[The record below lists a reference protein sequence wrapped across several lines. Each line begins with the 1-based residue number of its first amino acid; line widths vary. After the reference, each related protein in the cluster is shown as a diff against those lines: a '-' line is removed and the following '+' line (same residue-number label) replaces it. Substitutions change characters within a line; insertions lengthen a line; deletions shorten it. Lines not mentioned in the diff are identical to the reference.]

1 MKLLGKIVVILAAA
15 LMVVGGTL
23 ALEKNG
29 ALSSLTAGGP
39 GERGER
45 PAGAPADFDGD
56 FAAGQRPERGGEFG
70 GDFRGGEGARDW
82 TGSLLSMG
90 RNLGIIAAVV
100 AGVALLGWLARQ
112 ATQATTRRKLAK
124 AAMPPSKEEMG
135 SNEFL

>member
-1 MKLLGKIVVILAAA
+1 MKLLGKIVVILTAA

-23 ALEKNG
+23 ALEKGG
-29 ALSSLTAGGP
+29 ALSRLTAGGP

-56 FAAGQRPERGGEFG
+56 FAAGQRPERGGE
-70 GDFRGGEGARDW
+70 GARDW
-82 TGSLLSMG
+82 VGSLLSMG

-124 AAMPPSKEEMG
+124 AAVPPSKEEMAP
-135 SNEFL
+135 NEFL

>member
-15 LMVVGGTL
+15 LLVVGGTL

-39 GERGER
+39 GER

-56 FAAGQRPERGGEFG
+56 FAAGQRPERGGEFGG

-124 AAMPPSKEEMG
+124 AAMPPSKEEMRP
-135 SNEFL
+135 NEFL

>member
-15 LMVVGGTL
+15 LLVVGGTL

-29 ALSSLTAGGP
+29 ALGSLTAGGP
-39 GERGER
+39 SERGER

-70 GDFRGGEGARDW
+70 GGEGARDW

-90 RNLGIIAAVV
+90 RNLGIVAAVV
-100 AGVALLGWLARQ
+100 AGVTLLGWLARQ

-124 AAMPPSKEEMG
+124 AAMPPGKDEMAP
-135 SNEFL
+135 NEFL